1 MSLNFFIFFLSY
13 LIILISIFGYGSFIL
28 SFENNKKD
36 YFNLGQ
42 IGLVGIFFLIIYS
55 YSSNIFIAH
64 SKTHNI
70 LFILIGV
77 LFFFYFLKK
86 NFDKQNFKKDFVY
99 LGIIFLILFF
109 SLLIKK
115 NHDDFPYYHFAY
127 TYNLTQE
134 SLNFGIGK
142 FNHGFRTPSSIF
154 YLNSLFYLP
163 YVEYYLFNFSSV
175 FIMGFSN
182 FILIKKI
189 FKFNYKNNQI
199 VFSNYLSLL
208 SFIFIN
214 IFFYRISEH
223 GTDRS
228 AQILVLV
235 LFVYFLDYF
244 YKKKNLKDD
253 LIIIYVLF
261 GLIISLKSFYF
272 LYILFL
278 IPFFLFI
285 NNNCKNFFSSI
296 KILLH
301 NKYFYYLI
309 CLISLILLSYFSNTG
324 CLLYPV
330 HFTCF
335 ENYAW
340 SIPSNNVKLMNDWYE
355 LWSKAGANPNFRVDN
370 PNQYIIG
377 FNWLSNWINNYFFTK
392 VTDFILGIFLI
403 LIIIYLFFIKFKKKN
418 KVKISKFIYITY
430 LILILLFFE
439 WFYNHPALRYGGY
452 CIIALLIFVPFSF
465 YLSKSQINIKKFHK
479 IALILILLTVTI
491 FETRNI
497 NRLLKEINLYDY
509 KPFSE
514 TFYSIDDSYFNLHY
528 IMKDLKNKNGI
539 FSKTIY

>member
-1 MSLNFFIFFLSY
+1 MSLNFLIFFLSY
-13 LIILISIFGYGSFIL
+13 LIILISILGYGSFFL

-36 YFNLGQ
+36 YFNLGH
-42 IGLVGIFFLIIYS
+42 IGLIGIFFLIIYS
-55 YSSNIFIAH
+55 YLSNILVPH

-70 LFILIGV
+70 LFILVGI
-77 LFFFYFLKK
+77 FAFFYFLKK
-86 NFDKQNFKKDFVY
+86 DLNKYYFKKDFVY
-99 LGIIFLILFF
+99 LSIIFFILFF

-127 TYNLTQE
+127 TFNLTQE

-182 FILIKKI
+182 LILLKKI
-189 FKFNYKNNQI
+189 FNSNFKKDKI
-199 VFSNYLSLL
+199 VFLNYLALL

-235 LFVYFLDYF
+235 LFICFLDF
-244 YKKKNLKDD
+244 LHKKNYSKND
-253 LIIIYVLF
+253 LIIIFVLF
-261 GLIISLKSFYF
+261 GIIISLKSFYF
-272 LYILFL
+272 LYLLFL

-285 NNNCKNFFSSI
+285 TNNNKNLFFSLKVI
-296 KILLH
+296 FH
-301 NKYFYYLI
+301 NRYFYYLI
-309 CLISLILLSYFSNTG
+309 FLIVLILLSYFSNTG
-324 CLLYPV
+324 CLLYPL

-335 ENYAW
+335 ENFAW
-340 SIPSNNVKLMNDWYE
+340 SISPNDVKSMNDWYE
-355 LWSKAGANPNFRVDN
+355 LWSKAGANPNSRVDN
-370 PNQYIIG
+370 PDQYIIG

-392 VTDFILGIFLI
+392 VSDFIFGIFLLSI
-403 LIIIYLFFIKFKKKN
+403 IVHLIFINFKKKIE
-418 KVKISKFIYITY
+418 VKISKFIYVTY
-430 LILILLFFE
+430 LLLMVLFFE
-439 WFYNHPALRYGGY
+439 WFYNHPALRYGGF
-452 CIIALLIFVPFSF
+452 CIIALLVFIPLSF
-465 YLSKSQINIKKFHK
+465 YLSKSQINVKKFHK
-479 IALILILLTVTI
+479 IALILIFLTVTI

-497 NRLLKEINLYDY
+497 NRLFKEINLYDY

-514 TFYSIDDSYFNLHY
+514 TFYSINDSYFNLHY
-528 IMKDLKNKNGI
+528 MMKDLKNNNGI
-539 FSKTIY
+539 FSKTIF